1 MGASIS
7 QCTEGWRFMTDQSQ
21 LQEKVNVLEQKCAT
35 TDASY
40 IAIHTKCS
48 EVERICEQLQMQIR
62 GNRIEMQHVLLQLEK
77 VEQRM
82 ETMDLQQTA
91 LMEDTDMVVLS
102 SK

>member
-1 MGASIS
+1 
-7 QCTEGWRFMTDQSQ
+7 MTDQSQ